1 MAIRDGY
8 LFVGLFVVYVRGERM
23 CMCVY
28 VCVRERGGGR
38 MDRQTDRQTEGVCL
52 SHVFILGIGLSFCP
66 LANSH
71 FVAGP
76 L

>member
-1 MAIRDGY
+1 MS
-8 LFVGLFVVYVRGERM
+8 V
-23 CMCVY
+23 CMCVLVCLCVHVHMCVS

-66 LANSH
+66 LAHSQV
-71 FVAGP
+71 VAGP